1 MNKELT
7 ASCEEKISPLVV
19 ALFLKHGNGK
29 LTFVI
34 QATFFFMT

>member
-7 ASCEEKISPLVV
+7 ASWEEKISPLVV

-29 LTFVI
+29 FSFVL
-34 QATFFFMT
+34 